1 MFRKKDEKVDISSLN
16 EILSFGRKLIKILYI
31 AMMVG
36 VILLGIYLLKE
47 SKILVF
53 LKDLLIVISPVFI
66 GLLIAWLCDP
76 IVKFLQS
83 KKIPRFAG
91 CIIVYLFLIGIIF
104 MFLYLFLP
112 TFVRQIGDFAGT
124 IPDILA
130 DLKVFGNRF
139 FDTFATDGIDAKA
152 IQTQVYTTIEN
163 FALGLTTNLPNTI
176 INITKSII
184 SSSVSFVLGLMIGFY
199 MLFDFDKINSTVLS
213 HMPLKWKDNYAEL
226 TTRINTSLRNY
237 VQGVFSVMF
246 LVFITQSIGLTLA
259 GLEAPLLFAV
269 FCAVTDIIPYFGPYI
284 GAIPAVLVGF
294 TISPSV
300 GIFCIISI
308 VIVQLLENNFY
319 QPLIMGHT
327 MQLHP
332 VIIIISLLIFQHF
345 FGIIGMVVATPVVAC
360 LKVIFMFVD
369 EKIHFMDL
377 FNKKSRIGNV
387 D

>member
-1 MFRKKDEKVDISSLN
+1 MFRKKDEKIDISSLN

-31 AMMVG
+31 VMMVG
-36 VILLGIYLLKE
+36 AILLGIYLLKE
-47 SKILVF
+47 LKILVF

-83 KKIPRFAG
+83 KKVPRFAG

-112 TFVRQIGDFAGT
+112 TFVRQIGDFVAT

-130 DLKVFGNRF
+130 DLKVFGNKF
-139 FDTFATDGIDAKA
+139 FDTFATDGIDVKA
-152 IQTQVYTTIEN
+152 IQTQVYTTIEDI
-163 FALGLTTNLPNTI
+163 ALGLTTNLPNTI

-184 SSSVSFVLGLMIGFY
+184 SSSVNFVLGLMIGFY

-213 HMPLKWKDNYAEL
+213 HMPLKWKDNYVEL

-308 VIVQLLENNFY
+308 VVVQLLENNFY

-377 FNKKSRIGNV
+377 FNKKEV
-387 D
+387 E

>member
-1 MFRKKDEKVDISSLN
+1 MFRKKEEKIDIASLN

-36 VILLGIYLLKE
+36 AILLGIYLLKE
-47 SKILVF
+47 LKILVF

-76 IVKFLQS
+76 IVKFLQG

-104 MFLYLFLP
+104 MILYMFLP
-112 TFVRQIGDFAGT
+112 TFIGQIGDFAGT

-139 FDTFATDGIDAKA
+139 FDTFATDGIDVKA

-163 FALGLTTNLPNTI
+163 FAAGLTTDLPNTI

-184 SSSVSFVLGLMIGFY
+184 SGGVNFVLGLMIGFY

-213 HMPLKWKDNYAEL
+213 HMPVAWKDNYMEL

-237 VQGVFSVMF
+237 VQGVFLVMF
-246 LVFITQSIGLTLA
+246 LVFITQSIGLTIA
-259 GLEAPLLFAV
+259 GLEAPLLFAL

-300 GIFCIISI
+300 GVFCIISI
-308 VIVQLLENNFY
+308 VVVQLLENNFY

-360 LKVIFMFVD
+360 LKVIFTFID

-377 FNKKSRIGNV
+377 FNKKEV
-387 D
+387 E

>member
-237 VQGVFSVMF
+237 VQGVFLVMF

-360 LKVIFMFVD
+360 LKVIFMFID

-377 FNKKSRIGNV
+377 FNKKEV
-387 D
+387 E

>member
-91 CIIVYLFLIGIIF
+91 CIIVYLFLICIIF

-139 FDTFATDGIDAKA
+139 FDTFATDGIDVKA
-152 IQTQVYTTIEN
+152 IQTQVYTAIEN

-176 INITKSII
+176 INVTKSII
-184 SSSVSFVLGLMIGFY
+184 SSSVNFVLGLMIGFY

-237 VQGVFSVMF
+237 VQGVFLVMF

-360 LKVIFMFVD
+360 LKVIFMFID

-377 FNKKSRIGNV
+377 FNKKEV
-387 D
+387 E

>member
-112 TFVRQIGDFAGT
+112 TFVRQIGDFVGT

-139 FDTFATDGIDAKA
+139 FDTFATDGIDVKA

-184 SSSVSFVLGLMIGFY
+184 SSSVNFVLGLMIGFY

-237 VQGVFSVMF
+237 VQGVFLVMF

-360 LKVIFMFVD
+360 LKVIFMFID

-377 FNKKSRIGNV
+377 FNKKEV
-387 D
+387 E

>member
-139 FDTFATDGIDAKA
+139 FDTFATDGIDVKA

-184 SSSVSFVLGLMIGFY
+184 SSSVNFVLGLMIGFY

-213 HMPLKWKDNYAEL
+213 HMSLKWKDNYAEL

-237 VQGVFSVMF
+237 VQGVFLVMF

-360 LKVIFMFVD
+360 LKVIFMFID

-377 FNKKSRIGNV
+377 FNKKEV
-387 D
+387 E

>member
-327 MQLHP
+327 MKLHP

-360 LKVIFMFVD
+360 LKVIFMFID

-377 FNKKSRIGNV
+377 FNKKEV
-387 D
+387 E

>member
-139 FDTFATDGIDAKA
+139 FDTFATDGIDVKA

-163 FALGLTTNLPNTI
+163 FSLGLTTNLPNTI

-184 SSSVSFVLGLMIGFY
+184 SSSVNFVLGLMIGFY

-237 VQGVFSVMF
+237 VQGVFLVMF

-360 LKVIFMFVD
+360 LKVIFMFID

-377 FNKKSRIGNV
+377 FNKKEV
-387 D
+387 E

>member
-139 FDTFATDGIDAKA
+139 FDTFATDGIDVKA
-152 IQTQVYTTIEN
+152 IQTQVYTAIEN
-163 FALGLTTNLPNTI
+163 FALGLTTNLPNNI

-184 SSSVSFVLGLMIGFY
+184 SSSVNFVLGLMIGFY

-237 VQGVFSVMF
+237 VQGVFLVMF

-360 LKVIFMFVD
+360 LKVIFMFID

-377 FNKKSRIGNV
+377 FNKKEV
-387 D
+387 E

>member
-139 FDTFATDGIDAKA
+139 FDTFATDGIDVKA

-184 SSSVSFVLGLMIGFY
+184 SSSVNFVLGLMIGFY

-237 VQGVFSVMF
+237 VQGVFLVMF

-345 FGIIGMVVATPVVAC
+345 FGFIGMVVATPVVGC
-360 LKVIFMFVD
+360 LKVIFMFID

-377 FNKKSRIGNV
+377 FNKKEV
-387 D
+387 E

>member
-31 AMMVG
+31 AMVVG

-76 IVKFLQS
+76 IVKFLQR

-139 FDTFATDGIDAKA
+139 FDTFATDGIDVKA

-184 SSSVSFVLGLMIGFY
+184 SSSVNFVLGLMIGFY

-237 VQGVFSVMF
+237 VQGVFLVMF

-360 LKVIFMFVD
+360 LKVIFTFID

-377 FNKKSRIGNV
+377 FNIKEV
-387 D
+387 E

>member
-139 FDTFATDGIDAKA
+139 FDTFATDGIDVKA

-184 SSSVSFVLGLMIGFY
+184 SSSVNFVLGLMIGFY
-199 MLFDFDKINSTVLS
+199 MLFDFDKINITVLS
-213 HMPLKWKDNYAEL
+213 HMPLKWKDNYVEL

-237 VQGVFSVMF
+237 VQGVFLVMF

-360 LKVIFMFVD
+360 LKVIFMFID

-377 FNKKSRIGNV
+377 FNKKEV
-387 D
+387 E

>member
-139 FDTFATDGIDAKA
+139 FDTFATDGIDVKA

-184 SSSVSFVLGLMIGFY
+184 SSSINFVLGLMIGFY

-237 VQGVFSVMF
+237 VQGVFLVMF

-345 FGIIGMVVATPVVAC
+345 FGIIGMVLATPVVAC
-360 LKVIFMFVD
+360 LKVIFMFID

-377 FNKKSRIGNV
+377 FNKKEV
-387 D
+387 E

>member
-184 SSSVSFVLGLMIGFY
+184 SSSVNFVLGLMIGFY

-360 LKVIFMFVD
+360 LKVIFMFID

-377 FNKKSRIGNV
+377 FNKKEV
-387 D
+387 E

>member
-1 MFRKKDEKVDISSLN
+1 MFRKKDEKIDISSLN

-36 VILLGIYLLKE
+36 AILLGIYLLKE
-47 SKILVF
+47 LKILVF

-139 FDTFATDGIDAKA
+139 FNTFATDGIDVKA

-184 SSSVSFVLGLMIGFY
+184 SSSVNFVLGLMIGFY

-213 HMPLKWKDNYAEL
+213 HMPLKWKDNYVEL

-237 VQGVFSVMF
+237 VQGVFLVMF

-360 LKVIFMFVD
+360 LKVIFMFID

-377 FNKKSRIGNV
+377 FNKKEV
-387 D
+387 E

>member
-139 FDTFATDGIDAKA
+139 FDTFATDGIDVKA

-163 FALGLTTNLPNTI
+163 FALGLTTNLPNNI

-184 SSSVSFVLGLMIGFY
+184 SSSVNFVLGLMIGFY

-237 VQGVFSVMF
+237 VQGVFLVMF

-360 LKVIFMFVD
+360 LKVIFMFID

-377 FNKKSRIGNV
+377 FNKKEV
-387 D
+387 E

>member
-53 LKDLLIVISPVFI
+53 LKNLLIVISPVFI

-83 KKIPRFAG
+83 KKLPRFAG

-139 FDTFATDGIDAKA
+139 FDTFATDGIDVKA

-184 SSSVSFVLGLMIGFY
+184 SSSVNFVLGLMIGFY

-237 VQGVFSVMF
+237 VQGVFLVMF

-360 LKVIFMFVD
+360 LKVIFMFID

-377 FNKKSRIGNV
+377 FNKKEV
-387 D
+387 E

>member
-139 FDTFATDGIDAKA
+139 FDTFATDGIDVKA
-152 IQTQVYTTIEN
+152 IQTQVYTAIEN

-176 INITKSII
+176 INVTKSII
-184 SSSVSFVLGLMIGFY
+184 SSSVNFVLGLMIGFY

-237 VQGVFSVMF
+237 VQGVFLVMF

-360 LKVIFMFVD
+360 LKVIFMFID

-377 FNKKSRIGNV
+377 FNKKEV
-387 D
+387 E

>member
-139 FDTFATDGIDAKA
+139 FDTFATDGIDVKA

-184 SSSVSFVLGLMIGFY
+184 SSSVNFVLGLMIGFY

-360 LKVIFMFVD
+360 LKVIFMFID

-377 FNKKSRIGNV
+377 FNKKEV
-387 D
+387 E

>member
-31 AMMVG
+31 VMMVG
-36 VILLGIYLLKE
+36 AILLGIYLLKE
-47 SKILVF
+47 LKILVF

-112 TFVRQIGDFAGT
+112 TFVRQIGDFVAT

-130 DLKVFGNRF
+130 DLKVFGNKF
-139 FDTFATDGIDAKA
+139 FDTFATDGIDVKA
-152 IQTQVYTTIEN
+152 IQTQVYTTIEDI
-163 FALGLTTNLPNTI
+163 ALGLTTNLPNTI

-184 SSSVSFVLGLMIGFY
+184 SSSVNFVLGLMIGFY

-213 HMPLKWKDNYAEL
+213 HMPLKWKDNYVEL

-308 VIVQLLENNFY
+308 VVVQLLENNFY

-377 FNKKSRIGNV
+377 FNKKEV
-387 D
+387 E

>member
-139 FDTFATDGIDAKA
+139 FDTFATDGIDVKA

-184 SSSVSFVLGLMIGFY
+184 SSSVNFVLGLMIGFY

-237 VQGVFSVMF
+237 VQGVFLVMF

-360 LKVIFMFVD
+360 LKVIFMFID
-369 EKIHFMDL
+369 EKIHFMEL
-377 FNKKSRIGNV
+377 FNKKEV
-387 D
+387 E

>member
-139 FDTFATDGIDAKA
+139 FDTFATDGIDVKA
-152 IQTQVYTTIEN
+152 IQTQMYTTIEN

-184 SSSVSFVLGLMIGFY
+184 SSSVNFVLGLMIGFY

-237 VQGVFSVMF
+237 VQGVFLVMF

-360 LKVIFMFVD
+360 LKVIFMFID

-377 FNKKSRIGNV
+377 FNKKEV
-387 D
+387 E

>member
-139 FDTFATDGIDAKA
+139 FDTFATDGIDVKA

-327 MQLHP
+327 MKLHP

-360 LKVIFMFVD
+360 LKVIFMFID

-377 FNKKSRIGNV
+377 FNKKEV
-387 D
+387 E

>member
-1 MFRKKDEKVDISSLN
+1 MFRKKDEKIDISSLN

-31 AMMVG
+31 VMMVG
-36 VILLGIYLLKE
+36 AILLGIYLLKE
-47 SKILVF
+47 LKILVF

-83 KKIPRFAG
+83 KKIPRFVG
-91 CIIVYLFLIGIIF
+91 CIIVYLFLVGIIF

-112 TFVRQIGDFAGT
+112 TFVKQIGDFVAT
-124 IPDILA
+124 IPNILA
-130 DLKVFGNRF
+130 NLKVFGNKF
-139 FDTFATDGIDAKA
+139 FDTFATDGIDVKA
-152 IQTQVYTTIEN
+152 VQTQVYTTIEDI
-163 FALGLTTNLPNTI
+163 ALGLTTNLPNII
-176 INITKSII
+176 INITKSFI
-184 SSSVSFVLGLMIGFY
+184 SSSVNFVLGLMIGFY

-213 HMPLKWKDNYAEL
+213 HMPVTWKDNYIEL

-237 VQGVFSVMF
+237 VQGVFLVMF

-259 GLEAPLLFAV
+259 GLEAPLLFAA

-308 VIVQLLENNFY
+308 VVVQLLENNFY

-360 LKVIFMFVD
+360 LKVIFTFID

-377 FNKKSRIGNV
+377 FNKKEV
-387 D
+387 E